1 MLDQYRQAKR
11 VRSMRSRRCALA
23 AAIIM
28 LMPVSAMA
36 AVITQTFSVTVA
48 PFTLP
53 LFGIVVI
60 PSTPF
65 AQFDPVNGT
74 LDEITTTLVGSATW
88 AGVGE
93 VLSFSLSYNGE
104 SITPAQTFPND
115 DIIPAFSP
123 MALDIDISG
132 TDNTPLVLS
141 GLTGAGMTTLGLT
154 LEGLADDEFATSATG
169 LQGTITY
176 DFTPAAV
183 PEPASLALLVA
194 GLAGVALFRRRVSRA
209 GAGGSGAGIAT
220 LNIELMT
227 PGPGTGPGTRCS
239 PFLQRGSRN
248 NQPERL
254 FI

>member
-1 MLDQYRQAKR
+1 
-11 VRSMRSRRCALA
+11 
-23 AAIIM
+23 
-28 LMPVSAMA
+28 
-36 AVITQTFSVTVA
+36 
-48 PFTLP
+48 
-53 LFGIVVI
+53 
-60 PSTPF
+60 
-65 AQFDPVNGT
+65 
-74 LDEITTTLVGSATW
+74 
-88 AGVGE
+88 
-93 VLSFSLSYNGE
+93 
-104 SITPAQTFPND
+104 
-115 DIIPAFSP
+115 

-183 PEPASLALLVA
+183 PEPASLALLVV
-194 GLAGVALFRRRVSRA
+194 GLAGVALIRRRVSRA
-209 GAGGSGAGIAT
+209 GAVGSGAGTAT

-227 PGPGTGPGTRCS
+227 PGPGTRYS
-239 PFLQRGSRN
+239 SFLQRGSRN